1 MRIEAGDLDAPDV
14 QDLIREH
21 LDDMFATSPP
31 ESVHALSDEGLRHPD
46 VTFFTARDDDGA
58 LLGCGAIKQL
68 GDDAAELKTM
78 RTVRA
83 ARGRGVGAAMLG
95 HLLQVARERGAASV
109 HLETGSMEYFAAARR
124 LYARHGFAETG
135 PFGDYAPDP
144 LSTFMALRLSAA

>member
-14 QDLIREH
+14 QDLISEH

-31 ESVHALSDEGLRHPD
+31 ESVHALSDESLRQPD
-46 VTFFTARDDDGA
+46 VAFFTARDDDGA
-58 LLGCGAIKQL
+58 LLGCGAIKAL
-68 GDDAAELKTM
+68 GGDAAELKTM

-83 ARGRGVGAAMLG
+83 ARGRGVGAAMLE
-95 HLLQVARERGAASV
+95 HLLRVARERGVASV

-135 PFGDYAPDP
+135 PFGDYGPDP

>member
-21 LDDMFATSPP
+21 LDDMLATSPP
-31 ESVHALSDEGLRHPD
+31 ESVHALSDEGLRHPA
-46 VTFFTARDDDGA
+46 VSFFTARDDDGA

-68 GDDAAELKTM
+68 GDDAVELKTM
-78 RTVRA
+78 RTVRT
-83 ARGRGVGAAMLG
+83 ARGRGVGAAMLA
-95 HLLQVARERGAASV
+95 HLLQEARERGVASV

-135 PFGDYAPDP
+135 PFGDYGPDP